1 MESCI
6 YIYIYTVDFINIY
19 IYIYCIYNIRTYICS
34 YKVWIIDLSI
44 TSLSWFDHYIQHI
57 LCQLSG
63 IQKAGGHQHSM
74 GDLLGQMWMGS
85 FLPSFWFV
93 RSTRIYW
100 VNRCQLEPSST
111 RTLVP
116 AFNCTES
123 EMLLFFQAFSP
134 WFHHSYCVG
143 TCSDSTNKCQ
153 RRHPSALPHFSQRCM
168 DIVLGIEEVSA
179 RALAW
184 VANEFEVLK
193 VASMAVNGL
202 TTLLMGLAFFQPCCG
217 DTASTIWLFT
227 DSLCEGEPQ
236 VLNLEGACEQVT
248 VGSTTYYGRGDC
260 HTLKQGSL
268 RLCFDKECQECQ
280 DFPVR
285 SERECGDVGLHGLN
299 AEWACAQRAPNFLA
313 QNQSGFMISDASSVG
328 IHTTVETSRTKPVLN
343 RLVTFLM
350 MLAD

>member
-6 YIYIYTVDFINIY
+6 YIHCRFYQYIYIYCIY

-44 TSLSWFDHYIQHI
+44 TSLSWFDHYMQHI

-100 VNRCQLEPSST
+100 ANRCQLEPST
-111 RTLVP
+111 TGTLVP

-134 WFHHSYCVG
+134 WFHHCYCVG
-143 TCSDSTNKCQ
+143 TYRSQSVYSVRLKRRTSDSTNKCQ

-168 DIVLGIEEVSA
+168 EYSAGDWRGFGSSTCLSCQWVWSFKSRFDGSKWAYNPPHGPCLFPTMLWRHGFHHLAVIRILFAKVS
-179 RALAW
+179 RRCW
-184 VANEFEVLK
+184 TLK
-193 VASMAVNGL
+193 VHVSRWPWGRRL
-202 TTLLMGLAFFQPCCG
+202 TTAEVIATLW
-217 DTASTIWLFT
+217 SRVLF
-227 DSLCEGEPQ
+227 DY
-236 VLNLEGACEQVT
+236 VLTRSAKNAKTSRLEA
-248 VGSTTYYGRGDC
+248 
-260 HTLKQGSL
+260 
-268 RLCFDKECQECQ
+268 
-280 DFPVR
+280 
-285 SERECGDVGLHGLN
+285 RENVVM
-299 AEWACAQRAPNFLA
+299 W
-313 QNQSGFMISDASSVG
+313 GFMG
-328 IHTTVETSRTKPVLN
+328 
-343 RLVTFLM
+343 
-350 MLAD
+350 